1 MVTAEILVIEYVNL
15 FSPQREGV
23 EGRSMRIMLSNASMI
38 SCQGEMINVELMA

>member
-15 FSPQREGV
+15 FSATKRGV